1 MSRAM
6 SRTSSR
12 VDADVAPRLAR
23 VPRPARCLARVVGVV
38 FVGRVGIGIGIVI
51 VIASSSSS
59 SSRPR
64 ARPVVPTRSRR
75 ARVAPCRRPRAGRP
89 SRGSTERRRPPDRAR
104 ATRNKETSVDR
115 MKDDV
120 KSMKKHSRSHT

>member
-23 VPRPARCLARVVGVV
+23 VPRPARGLARVVGVV

-51 VIASSSSS
+51 VIASSSS

-75 ARVAPCRRPRAGRP
+75 ARVAPCRRPRAERP
-89 SRGSTERRRPPDRAR
+89 SRGSTERRRPPARAR
-104 ATRNKETSVDR
+104 ATRNKETSTDHI
-115 MKDDV
+115 KDDV